1 MARRIKS
8 RHFTA
13 ERPVRRDRGRSQ
25 NCEHPEFMFE
35 EILSKIGASLNNHK
49 LPYMIIGGQAVLLY
63 GEPRLT
69 RDIDITLGVNVD
81 RLKDLLD
88 VISELS
94 LKPIPENT
102 ESFVHRTMVLPAV
115 DEATSIRVD
124 FIFSFTTYETKA
136 IKRARKIK
144 ILGEKVC
151 FATPEDV
158 IIHKIF
164 AGRPRDIDDVTSI
177 ILKNP
182 GIDIQDIRS
191 WLKKFDQSSDKK
203 TFLKTFEEILQKI
216 QNQ

>member
-1 MARRIKS
+1 
-8 RHFTA
+8 
-13 ERPVRRDRGRSQ
+13 
-25 NCEHPEFMFE
+25 MFE
-35 EILSKIGASLNNHK
+35 EILSKIGASLNKHN

-102 ESFVHRTMVLPAV
+102 ELFVHQTMVLPAV
-115 DEATSIRVD
+115 DEATAIRVD
-124 FIFSFTTYETKA
+124 FIFSFTTYETEA
-136 IKRARKIK
+136 IKRSRKIE

-164 AGRPRDIDDVTSI
+164 AGRPRDIDDVKSI
-177 ILKNP
+177 IFKNP
-182 GIDIQDIRS
+182 GIDIQYIRS
-191 WLKKFDQSSDKK
+191 WLKEFDQSSDKK
-203 TFLKTFEEILQKI
+203 TFLKTFKEILQKI
-216 QNQ
+216 